1 MAKGT
6 VRAAPWWI
14 ETGRQRPR
22 KGAEI
27 SEAAGV
33 SVFHLKRSFA
43 PVSTT
48 PAVYL
53 SAMPNSTFIVRQV
66 WIAASL

>member
-1 MAKGT
+1 MPKGT
-6 VRAAPWWI
+6 VRTAPWWI

-22 KGAEI
+22 TGAEI
-27 SEAAGV
+27 TEAAGG

-48 PAVYL
+48 PAVCL
-53 SAMPNSTFIVRQV
+53 SAMPNSTFIVRQI
-66 WIAASL
+66 WREASL